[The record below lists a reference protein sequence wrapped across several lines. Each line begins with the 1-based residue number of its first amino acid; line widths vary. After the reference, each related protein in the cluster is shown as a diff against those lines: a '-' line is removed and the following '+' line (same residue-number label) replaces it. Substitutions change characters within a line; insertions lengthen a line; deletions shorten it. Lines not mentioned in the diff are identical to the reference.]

1 MLQASPFHLFPACS
15 ELVQR
20 NLVITFLN
28 KLARNNLVRNYI
40 FCPQNVSMLES
51 PGHAQALRKWP
62 SLWSQFLLHKAKNRY
77 QPCFCLTGCR
87 PSRCWRNRQSADG
100 SCSLNICWQECEASG
115 KYKRNKYQTNLQVCH
130 SSHACPWSS
139 VIYWFR
145 FSLECEQTKM
155 IANHAVGNIL
165 ANSTVRKKRMRNC
178 QCLGCFFQLKCV
190 CVHSTAAVFTLP
202 VIWIPRRKWCFCRTV
217 IWKCLCGQTHQKR
230 PWFQPKKLNS
240 INYHFSGTKYKSQAR
255 CTFTWTWNIFFW
267 IGTMCIIN
275 ANKGLHRLLHQLLW
289 HGRSVL
295 QPLQFPEFH
304 GCLASQNMI
313 CNCVYTCW
321 LKKCAFHVFMY
332 PCMYACMYVYMYAA
346 AQ

>member
-1 MLQASPFHLFPACS
+1 
-15 ELVQR
+15 
-20 NLVITFLN
+20 
-28 KLARNNLVRNYI
+28 
-40 FCPQNVSMLES
+40 
-51 PGHAQALRKWP
+51 
-62 SLWSQFLLHKAKNRY
+62 
-77 QPCFCLTGCR
+77 
-87 PSRCWRNRQSADG
+87 
-100 SCSLNICWQECEASG
+100 
-115 KYKRNKYQTNLQVCH
+115 
-130 SSHACPWSS
+130 
-139 VIYWFR
+139 
-145 FSLECEQTKM
+145 M

-332 PCMYACMYVYMYAA
+332 PCMYACMHVCMYVCLYVCGRSVVSTVSNLQCCCCCSMNAYPAPIPCLA
-346 AQ
+346 WPLTSKMPGMDPAKETVLISPGLLYPNLGFQACWKKINKICWKKTCLAVFFAPPVEIVD